1 MHTAAPATRARVAV
15 GVLGGSGYTGLE
27 VLRVLR
33 GHDGVAVKF
42 ATSDSEAG
50 RATPVPG
57 LPFVRVAD
65 APLGDVEI
73 VFLCLPHG
81 EAAAWVDKNEQRD
94 VRIVDLT

>member
-1 MHTAAPATRARVAV
+1 MSSPRVPV

-33 GHDGVAVKF
+33 GHDGVAVRF

-50 RATPVPG
+50 RPSPVPG
-57 LPFVRVAD
+57 LPFVRVDD
-65 APLGDVEI
+65 APLDEVEV

-81 EAAAWVDKNEQRD
+81 EAAAWTR
-94 VRIVDLT
+94 RA